1 MVVKLSSTEKITEGL
16 KIFKFDEF
24 FAVLGR
30 NVKNDFRLIERDYY
44 KVRRVIKSC
53 QCEEHLAV
61 ANRLITC
68 FYMKHGNDFLL
79 KNLEKRFRIKKIII
93 TKS

>member
-1 MVVKLSSTEKITEGL
+1 MLD
-16 KIFKFDEF
+16 KFF
-24 FAVLGR
+24 SYLGR
-30 NVKNDFRLIERDYY
+30 AVKNDFRLIERDYY

-68 FYMKHGNDFLL
+68 FYMKHNNDFLL
-79 KNLEKRFRIKKIII
+79 KNLEKRFRIKK
-93 TKS
+93 KLLSKA

>member
-1 MVVKLSSTEKITEGL
+1 MLKTLL
-16 KIFKFDEF
+16 NKIFNFDEF
-24 FAVLGR
+24 TSTLGR
-30 NVKNDFRLIERDYY
+30 NVKNDFRLIERDYR

-53 QCEEHLAV
+53 KCEEHLDV

-79 KNLEKRFRIKKIII
+79 KNLEKRLRIKKKILL
-93 TKS
+93 KG